1 MSLARQLNQ
10 KFDSI
15 IYRFREK
22 QYRHSPE
29 WASHRHNKKIPET
42 NWSVLHRVIADECR
56 RRDIPFEE
64 LRIDA
69 DDFSQFARKFRISPF
84 SLYAL
89 RSREKK
95 VMEHYV
101 AFKLLDLKPGN
112 RYIDIAS
119 ESSPFSGLARRKMG
133 LEAYSQDLS
142 YPKGLRGNRIGSSAD
157 NLPVSDNWID
167 GASLQC
173 AFEHFQGD
181 IDSNFIRE
189 LARVLKQG
197 GRCVIVPLYVGQKAL
212 NIYDP
217 LLYAD
222 WKDANADTDAEIIA
236 ELALGGHFERIYAPA
251 SLARILIPGL
261 GLRYCVYYV
270 TGKEDA
276 FPEIT
281 AGAREQLSRIRYVL
295 LIEKTGN

>member
-133 LEAYSQDLS
+133 LEVYSQDLS

-157 NLPVSDNWID
+157 SLPVSDNWID

>member
-1 MSLARQLNQ
+1 MSLTRQLKQ

-15 IYRFREK
+15 VYRFREK
-22 QYRHSPE
+22 KYRRGPE
-29 WASHRHNKKIPET
+29 WASHRHNRKIPET
-42 NWSVLHRVIADECR
+42 DWNVLHHDIASECR
-56 RRDIPFEE
+56 RRDIPFGE
-64 LRIDA
+64 LRIDV
-69 DDFSQFARKFRISPF
+69 DDFGQFARKFRISPF

-101 AFKLLDLKPGN
+101 AFKLLDLRPGD

-119 ESSPFSGLARRKMG
+119 ENSPFSGLARRKLG
-133 LEAYSQDLS
+133 LETYSQDLS
-142 YPKGLRGNRIGSSAD
+142 YPNGLRGNRIGSSAD
-157 NLPVSDNWID
+157 GLPVSDNWVD

-173 AFEHFQGD
+173 AFEHFQGN

-189 LARVLKQG
+189 LARVLKPG
-197 GRCVIVPLYVGQKAL
+197 GRCVIVPLYVGQEAL

-217 LLYAD
+217 LLYTD
-222 WKDANADTDAEIIA
+222 WKDTNADPDAEIIA
-236 ELALGGHFERIYAPA
+236 ELALGGYFERIYTPA

-261 GLRYCVYYV
+261 GLRYRVYYV

-295 LIEKTGN
+295 LIEKTGG